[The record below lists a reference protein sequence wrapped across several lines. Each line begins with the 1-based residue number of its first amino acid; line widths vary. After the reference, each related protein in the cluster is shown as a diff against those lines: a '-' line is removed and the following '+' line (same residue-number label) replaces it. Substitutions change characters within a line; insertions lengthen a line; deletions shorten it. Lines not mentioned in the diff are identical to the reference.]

1 MNRTQ
6 QEQRAFI
13 RAKTEVTTPLL
24 CPEIKLHLITP
35 SCSLWSATE
44 KDLVELALPDPFWGF
59 CWAGGQALARYLLDH
74 AGPVFGKRV
83 LVFGAG
89 CGIEAIAAAMAG
101 AAHVLA
107 ADIDPLAIEATQLN
121 ASLNGVSLE
130 TTTRDM
136 IGAPLSG
143 YDLLLAGDM
152 FYDAAFAAKVLLWLR
167 ALAQTGMT
175 ILLADPGR
183 GHIDETTAAK
193 LATYQAPADVDVHGD
208 HLQTTTVF
216 VLT

>member
-1 MNRTQ
+1 MNRTE
-6 QEQRAFI
+6 QERRAFI

-44 KDLVELALPDPFWGF
+44 KDLVELAISDPFWGF
-59 CWAGGQALARYLLDH
+59 CWAGGQALARYVLDH
-74 AGPVFGKRV
+74 AKLVAGQRV

-89 CGIEAIAAAMAG
+89 CGIEAIAAAKAG

-107 ADIDPLAIEATQLN
+107 ADIDPLAIEATHLN
-121 ASLNGVSLE
+121 AALNGVSLE

-136 IGAPLSG
+136 IGASLSG

-152 FYDAAFAAKVLLWLR
+152 FYDGPFAARVLLWLR
-167 ALAQTGMT
+167 ALVQSGMK

-183 GHIDETTAAK
+183 GHLDQTLAVK
-193 LATYQAPADVDVHGD
+193 LATYQAPADVDVRGD
-208 HLQTTTVF
+208 HLQATPVF
-216 VLT
+216 ALA